1 MKTKRLKH
9 RQPKRSKR
17 TKKSKNNIR
26 NTKKTN
32 RKKDRRHKG
41 GTSWVG
47 VGFDNGVTGFN
58 DFGNIFKH
66 IANKTILI

>member
-9 RQPKRSKR
+9 RQPKR

-32 RKKDRRHKG
+32 RKKNRQHKG

-47 VGFDNGVTGFN
+47 VGFNNVTGFN
-58 DFGNIFKH
+58 HFGNIFKH

>member
-9 RQPKRSKR
+9 RQS
-17 TKKSKNNIR
+17 KKSKKTKNNIR

-32 RKKDRRHKG
+32 RKKNRQHKG

-47 VGFDNGVTGFN
+47 VGFNNGVTGFN
-58 DFGNIFKH
+58 HFGNIFKH